1 MTHED
6 KVMEWF
12 KEHNVENL
20 NKALTKQNEP
30 IVIYDLEEF
39 MDGQRLKDDVNVT
52 LSYGVLR
59 KLYNE
64 KCTFEMAYWLIRRGG
79 EDNLVY
85 KQDGVE
91 MVISNMVD

>member
-6 KVMEWF
+6 KLMEWF

-39 MDGQRLKDDVNVT
+39 MDGQRLEDDVNLT
-52 LSYGVLR
+52 LPYGVLR
-59 KLYNE
+59 KLYDE
-64 KCTFEMAYWLIRRGG
+64 KRTFEMTHELMNCGAVG
-79 EDNLVY
+79 EELNW
-85 KQDGVE
+85 KGSGV
-91 MVISNMVD
+91 NDK

>member
-6 KVMEWF
+6 KLMEWF

-30 IVIYDLEEF
+30 IVIYNLEEF
-39 MDGQRLKDDVNVT
+39 MDGQKLEDDVNVI
-52 LSYGVLR
+52 LPYGVLR

-64 KCTFEMAYWLIRRGG
+64 KCTFEMTHGFMNCNTVIM
-79 EDNLVY
+79 DNNR
-85 KQDGVE
+85 KGVE
-91 MVISNMVD
+91 